1 MPGVSKDEFFKYA
14 NFVLFTHLL
23 KCNVY
28 ILIKEYMRWTTSYC
42 PEVFWKADAL
52 TRHHCLLI
60 VHPIPVAMVA
70 YVQK

>member
-28 ILIKEYMRWTTSYC
+28 ILIKE
-42 PEVFWKADAL
+42 
-52 TRHHCLLI
+52 
-60 VHPIPVAMVA
+60 
-70 YVQK
+70 